1 LLKSALDEVRLLNG
15 VGSAITIFS
24 DMPTYEYRCEKCQG
38 TFELFQSMK
47 DAAVEVC
54 PKEQC
59 RLDTW
64 GHGKVK
70 RLLGTGAGLIFKGSG
85 FYVTDYRSQSYKES
99 AKKESGAKEGG
110 TKESGGGKTD
120 SGAAKSGGGTG
131 STGGG
136 AASSSNKPAN

>member
-47 DAAVEVC
+47 DAALEVC

>member
-1 LLKSALDEVRLLNG
+1 
-15 VGSAITIFS
+15 
-24 DMPTYEYRCEKCQG
+24 
-38 TFELFQSMK
+38 MK
-47 DAAVEVC
+47 DAALEVC

-85 FYVTDYRSQSYKES
+85 FYVTDYRSPSYKES

-120 SGAAKSGGGTG
+120 SGGAKPGEGTS
-131 STGGG
+131 STGRGT
-136 AASSSNKPAN
+136 ASPSNKPAN

>member
-1 LLKSALDEVRLLNG
+1 
-15 VGSAITIFS
+15 
-24 DMPTYEYRCEKCQG
+24 MPTYEYRCEKCQG

-47 DAAVEVC
+47 DAALEVC

-70 RLLGTGAGLIFKGSG
+70 RLLGTGAGLMFNGSG
-85 FYVTDYRSQSYKES
+85 FYVTDYLIPSYIES

-110 TKESGGGKTD
+110 RTESGGGTTD
-120 SGAAKSGGGTG
+120 PAEANSGDVTG
-131 STGGG
+131 STDD
-136 AASSSNKPAN
+136 

>member
-1 LLKSALDEVRLLNG
+1 LLKSAPDEVRLLNG

-47 DAAVEVC
+47 DAALEVC

-136 AASSSNKPAN
+136 AASSSNKPA

>member
-15 VGSAITIFS
+15 AGSAITIFS

-47 DAAVEVC
+47 DAALEVC

-85 FYVTDYRSQSYKES
+85 FYVTDYRSPSYKES

-110 TKESGGGKTD
+110 PKESGGGKTD

-131 STGGG
+131 STAGG
-136 AASSSNKPAN
+136 ASS